1 MNGFY
6 SAALVTCAAVLGA
19 SSLSGIAQTVPPAQQ
34 ALRDDERLRI
44 LRDELLRARGQQ
56 EDAIKQRADRLAAG
70 DSHGAEEALQR
81 QARLSADVEAIERE
95 MTLVSRPP
103 AVQVHTSTPSNRSTS
118 SDTSR
123 SAAWWDVY
131 ASTAQRHP
139 DAVRPQSGEAR

>member
-6 SAALVTCAAVLGA
+6 SAALVTCAAVLSA
-19 SSLSGIAQTVPPAQQ
+19 SSLSGIAQTLPPTQQ

-70 DSHGAEEALQR
+70 DSHGAEEASQR
-81 QARLSADVEAIERE
+81 QARLSADVEAIQRE
-95 MTLVSRPP
+95 MALVSRPAP
-103 AVQVHTSTPSNRSTS
+103 APVHTSTISNRSTS

-123 SAAWWDVY
+123 STAWWDVY

-139 DAVRPQSGEAR
+139 EIVRPQSGEAR